1 MHKMPQLS
9 YITTC
14 KGRLSHLQQ
23 TLPRVA
29 QQPNVECIVV
39 DYGCPEQCGDWV
51 AANYPG
57 VKVVRVGPTQTFN
70 ASRAR
75 NAGAAVAT
83 APWLGFFDAD
93 ILLEPDF
100 SVRVMPELKP
110 GNFYRAHPVTYQ
122 TWGSIICQRDDFSR
136 VGGYDECYSGWG
148 GEDDDLVRFLLLQ
161 NVQQV
166 GFPAKLLSEIGHSDE
181 MRTQFCEIED
191 RWLQSRIN
199 QLYLAAKT
207 DLFLMRKVNLST
219 EESAALYKSVY
230 DTLSQ
235 KNSLNDSRRTIQVNL
250 TPTLLGSPPIGDQF
264 QVSELQKTITYSL
277 RIMGSFPN
285 PGIPPSSIDCIF
297 VD

>member
-1 MHKMPQLS
+1 M
-9 YITTC
+9 
-14 KGRLSHLQQ
+14 
-23 TLPRVA
+23 
-29 QQPNVECIVV
+29 
-39 DYGCPEQCGDWV
+39 
-51 AANYPG
+51 
-57 VKVVRVGPTQTFN
+57 
-70 ASRAR
+70 
-75 NAGAAVAT
+75 
-83 APWLGFFDAD
+83 
-93 ILLEPDF
+93 
-100 SVRVMPELKP
+100 
-110 GNFYRAHPVTYQ
+110 
-122 TWGSIICQRDDFSR
+122 
-136 VGGYDECYSGWG
+136 
-148 GEDDDLVRFLLLQ
+148 
-161 NVQQV
+161 QQV

-181 MRTQFCEIED
+181 MRTQFCEIQD